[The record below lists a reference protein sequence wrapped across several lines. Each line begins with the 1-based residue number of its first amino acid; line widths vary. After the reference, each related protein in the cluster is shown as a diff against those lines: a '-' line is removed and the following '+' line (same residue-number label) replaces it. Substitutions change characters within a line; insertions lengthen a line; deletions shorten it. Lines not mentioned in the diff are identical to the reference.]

1 MTIRIVFVI
10 AGIVGTFSLG
20 MIIGEILY
28 KNKVLPSAMAYGLYE
43 KDQVWNRIRVDENGH
58 VLCHKE

>member
-1 MTIRIVFVI
+1 MNTRIGVLILLVGVSFV
-10 AGIVGTFSLG
+10 LG
-20 MIIGEILY
+20 MIIENIVY

-43 KDQVWNRIRVDENGH
+43 KDQVWNRIRVDEQGH

>member
-1 MTIRIVFVI
+1 MTIKIGFVI
-10 AGIVGTFSLG
+10 AGLIGIFVLG
-20 MIIGEILY
+20 MIIGEIVY

-43 KDQVWNRIRVDENGH
+43 KDQVWNRIRVDEHGN